1 MVIETDMSWHT
12 LFNYG
17 DSLIGF
23 MLRAVYGTLVTPA
36 LAAKWS
42 EVEDGMCKLC
52 NEKLGTVPHILA
64 GCPGALSQ
72 GR

>member
-23 MLRAVYGTLVTPA
+23 MLSDVYGTLVTPA

-42 EVEDGMCKLC
+42 EVEDGMC
-52 NEKLGTVPHILA
+52 NSGVTMP
-64 GCPGALSQ
+64 
-72 GR
+72 R